1 MNKELEA
8 NTDLSHYRIVR
19 KIGAGGMGE
28 VYLAEDTKLRR
39 RVALKVLPESIA
51 TDKERLRRFEQEAFA
66 ASGLNHPNIL
76 TIYEFGAENDAHFL
90 ASEFVAGETLRERM
104 TREPLDL
111 RETLDVALQVAAAL
125 NAAHEAGIV
134 HRDIK
139 PENVMLRDDRLV
151 KVLDFGLAKLV
162 EKKTKPTES
171 EDETRAMVNTAPG
184 IIMGTAAYM
193 SPEQA
198 RGKDADSR
206 SDIWSLGVCLYEMLA
221 RRAPF
226 AEETVSDT
234 IAAILKSEPAPLDES
249 APPELNRIIRKAL
262 QKNRD
267 ERYQTIKDFLL
278 DLKNLKKELEFA
290 EELERSQIPHSTKA
304 SNVGTNQT
312 GENATAILAAAVSTH
327 NSLPQQTSSA
337 EYLAGEFKKPKL
349 GVALASLILL
359 AFVGVGVWF
368 FFLRSSTPNAPIDS
382 IAVLPFENRSGN
394 ADSDYLSE
402 GLAESLIYRLS
413 QLPNLKVSPTSS
425 VFRYKGKETD
435 IQKIGSELAVNAV
448 LSGRILQRGENLT
461 ISVEL
466 VDVRN
471 NKLLWGEQY
480 QRKMSELLA
489 TQREMATEITQK
501 LKLKLSGEGEKGLT
515 KRYTDNNEAYQLYL
529 KGRFHFAK
537 RTKEDMQRS
546 IEYFQQAVRLDP
558 NFALAYSSIA
568 ECYNNMSAYP
578 YLSSKDSFPQA
589 KMAAQR
595 ALEIDPSLP
604 EAHTA
609 LAFYFAVYDWNW
621 AEAEREFKRAIE
633 LDPNNSGAHFRYAQ
647 LYLAPLGQHDEAITE
662 FKRALELD
670 PLSLVTGANL
680 AEAYMYA
687 GQIDQSLEQARRIY
701 DLEPNFPAG
710 RHNLGLAYITNGMY
724 AEAIALSEKA
734 LQTDPTSQQMLRVA
748 GCAYAKQGRRAEAE
762 EIIKRFRD
770 IAKTQYVMAYF
781 VANIYA
787 SLGDKEK
794 AFAELEKAYEQ
805 RDFSLYRIKVDP
817 LMAPLRDDPRFKD
830 LLRRMN
836 LPE

>member
-1 MNKELEA
+1 MNKELSA
-8 NTDLSHYRIVR
+8 NIHLSHYRIVR

-304 SNVGTNQT
+304 SNVSTNQPA
-312 GENATAILAAAVSTH
+312 ENATAILPAATETQ
-327 NSLPQQTSSA
+327 NSLPPQASSA
-337 EYLAGEFKKPKL
+337 EYLIGEAGKHKL
-349 GVALASLILL
+349 GIAFGSIILL
-359 AFVGVGVWF
+359 ALVGLGYWYF
-368 FFLRSSTPNAPIDS
+368 YNRAAGSKQIES
-382 IAVLPFENRSGN
+382 IAVMPFVNESGN
-394 ADSDYLSE
+394 ADAEYLSDGMTE
-402 GLAESLIYRLS
+402 TLIKSLS
-413 QLPNLKVSPTSS
+413 QIPNLNVKPRSS
-425 VFRYKGKETD
+425 VFRYKGKDTD
-435 IQKIGSELAVNAV
+435 LQTIAGELNVQAI
-448 LSGRILQRGENLT
+448 LTGRVVQRGDQLT
-461 ISVEL
+461 LSLEL
-466 VDVRN
+466 VDVSKDSVIWTESYN
-471 NKLLWGEQY
+471 
-480 QRKMSELLA
+480 RKQSDIVSLQSEIA
-489 TQREMATEITQK
+489 KDVSTN
-501 LKLKLSGEGEKGLT
+501 LKAKLSGAAET
-515 KRYTDNNEAYQLYL
+515 KVTKTGTADPEAYQAYL
-529 KGRFHFAK
+529 KGRFHLNK
-537 RTKEDMQRS
+537 RT
-546 IEYFQQAVRLDP
+546 IESLKQAAEFYRQAVEKDP
-558 NFALAYSSIA
+558 NYALAYSGLAETYAIFPLWSIA
-568 ECYNNMSAYP
+568 
-578 YLSSKDSFPQA
+578 SSRDSMPQA
-589 KMAAQR
+589 KAAALR
-595 ALEIDPSLP
+595 ALEIDDSLA
-604 EAHTA
+604 EAHAA
-609 LAFYFAVYDWNW
+609 LGLYLHYF
-621 AEAEREFKRAIE
+621 EFDRSGGEKEMRRAIE
-633 LDPNNSGAHFRYAQ
+633 LNPNYATAHEW
-647 LYLAPLGQHDEAITE
+647 LAVDILTALKRFDEAVAEIR
-662 FKRALELD
+662 RAEELD
-670 PLSLVTGANL
+670 PLSSVTATNAGYTLVF
-680 AEAYMYA
+680 
-687 GQIDQSLEQARRIY
+687 ARRYTEAIAQLKRVLNL
-701 DLEPNFPAG
+701 DPNYAYALYT
-710 RHNLGLAYITNGMY
+710 LGYALDGKGMY
-724 AEAIALSEKA
+724 AEAIVEYRKSLALNDDPFAKA
-734 LQTDPTSQQMLRVA
+734 LLARALAKSGKRGEALQLIEQLKSDSAKRYVA
-748 GCAYAKQGRRAEAE
+748 NYCLAIAYAALGEKEEALVLLE
-762 EIIKRFRD
+762 KD
-770 IAKTQYVMAYF
+770 IAERSSF
-781 VANIYA
+781 VSYSAGEPA
-787 SLGDKEK
+787 LD
-794 AFAELEKAYEQ
+794 
-805 RDFSLYRIKVDP
+805 D
-817 LMAPLRDDPRFKD
+817 LRDDPRFRD